1 MFGRF
6 SCDEG
11 DAFFGL
17 AIKRNAADGCFCF
30 VFYSLFFFFGAVP
43 MSGDEAAFLFE
54 YSFKFF
60 VGIYFCYMLISVV
73 EGFVVDI
80 LLNGFKEV
88 FYIVFYTLF

>member
-1 MFGRF
+1 
-6 SCDEG
+6 
-11 DAFFGL
+11 
-17 AIKRNAADGCFCF
+17 
-30 VFYSLFFFFGAVP
+30 

-88 FYIVFYTLF
+88 FYIVFYTVYGLSFYGRFLQFYFQGLELPLRCVWVLL